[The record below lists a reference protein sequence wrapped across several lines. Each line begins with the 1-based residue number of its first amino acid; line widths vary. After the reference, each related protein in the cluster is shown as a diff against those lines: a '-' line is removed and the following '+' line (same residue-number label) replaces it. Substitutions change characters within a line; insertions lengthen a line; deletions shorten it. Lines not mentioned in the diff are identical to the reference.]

1 MGRSILASA
10 LALFLVV
17 AAIAGCQSPT
27 PTPTPTPTPSP
38 TATPSPT
45 PTPSPTATPT
55 ATPTPTDPNATPT
68 PLPTGGPGAFYVVRN
83 YEQALLAGDY
93 ATAWARLSK
102 STQSYAK
109 WGTLAGFTKER
120 TTFLAAAGATY
131 REELSPSNTLTLRQW
146 IEGANWMPQIDQA
159 HAYVVSVDWPAITP
173 ATAGWEIWI
182 VNPTKTGWSLYLAH

>member
-1 MGRSILASA
+1 M
-10 LALFLVV
+10 
-17 AAIAGCQSPT
+17 
-27 PTPTPTPTPSP
+27 
-38 TATPSPT
+38 
-45 PTPSPTATPT
+45 
-55 ATPTPTDPNATPT
+55 
-68 PLPTGGPGAFYVVRN
+68 VRN

>member
-1 MGRSILASA
+1 MPEPDSHTLPDSHSISDGHS
-10 LALFLVV
+10 
-17 AAIAGCQSPT
+17 ISDSHT
-27 PTPTPTPTPSP
+27 
-38 TATPSPT
+38 
-45 PTPSPTATPT
+45 
-55 ATPTPTDPNATPT
+55 
-68 PLPTGGPGAFYVVRN
+68 LP
-83 YEQALLAGDY
+83 
-93 ATAWARLSK
+93 AWARLSK